1 MIQHKKAL
9 VIGATGLIGRSLVF
23 ELLKSPIYSQVT
35 VLARRDLVI
44 KHEKLVQ
51 VLLNFDDLENHEESM
66 EVNDVFCCLGSTKA
80 KTPDLTTYKKID
92 YEYPLQVAEMA
103 KKKGATQFLL
113 ISSMGASLNSNI
125 FYSKMK
131 AEVELAIEH
140 VNFESFT
147 ILRPSLLLGFR
158 SESRPLETISQ
169 YLMRVLN
176 PFFLGPLKLYKAI
189 QGTTVAKAMV
199 SLANKGFK
207 GKRIVLNNQIFDEV

>member
-23 ELLKSPIYSQVT
+23 ELLKNPLYTQVT

-44 KHEKLVQ
+44 KHEKLNQ
-51 VLLNFDDLENHEESM
+51 ILLNFDDLIQYEEAM
-66 EVNDVFCCLGSTKA
+66 AVEDVFCCLGSTKS
-80 KTPDLTTYKKID
+80 KTPDLNAYKKID
-92 YEYPLQVAEMA
+92 FEYPLQVAQMA

-113 ISSMGASLNSNI
+113 ISSMGANLNSSI

-131 AEVELAIEH
+131 AETELAIEQ
-140 VNFESFT
+140 VNFDSFI

-158 SESRPLETISQ
+158 NESRPLETISQ

-176 PFFLGPLKLYKAI
+176 PLFLGPLKLYKAI
-189 QGTTVAKAMV
+189 PGITVAKAMI
-199 SLANKGFK
+199 SLANKGLK
-207 GKRIVLNNQIFDEV
+207 GKRVVLNNQIFDEA